1 MSGSTA
7 IEEVD
12 PAACVQLYRDGVNI
26 PILRRRLET
35 ASEEWVE
42 QFLEGGGL
50 EAILASLKRFGG
62 TVEEGVADSW
72 LQCQCVEG
80 IKELMSKKTGMAY
93 MVTGERWK
101 HMETLV
107 LRECAGGNTNR
118 CSYVYV
124 IVLKWAAFCPNYLYQ
139 EYIRDKSVQ
148 PRIRTVNHIYQVD

>member
-12 PAACVQLYRDGVNI
+12 PAACVQLYRNGVNI

-35 ASEEWVE
+35 ASEKWVE

-50 EAILASLKRFGG
+50 EAILASLERFGG
-62 TVEEGVADSW
+62 TVEEGEDEEEGVADSW

-80 IKELMSKKTGMAY
+80 IKELMSKKTGMEY

-107 LRECAGGNTNR
+107 LRECGRPQTGSILSSFTTLEA
-118 CSYVYV
+118 
-124 IVLKWAAFCPNYLYQ
+124 KH
-139 EYIRDKSVQ
+139 
-148 PRIRTVNHIYQVD
+148 TVRL

>member
-12 PAACVQLYRDGVNI
+12 PAACVQLYRNGVNI
-26 PILRRRLET
+26 PILRRRLES
-35 ASEEWVE
+35 ASEKWVE

-50 EAILASLKRFGG
+50 EAILASLERFGG
-62 TVEEGVADSW
+62 TVEEGEDEEEGVADSW

-80 IKELMSKKTGMAY
+80 IKELMSKKTGMEY

-118 CSYVYV
+118 C
-124 IVLKWAAFCPNYLYQ
+124 I
-139 EYIRDKSVQ
+139 
-148 PRIRTVNHIYQVD
+148 